1 MKTHLMTETM
11 DAIRVHDYG
20 EPSVL
25 QLEQVERPEPGEG
38 QVLVRIKAAGV
49 NPVDWKRRAGI
60 YKQLMPVEFPWTPG
74 LEGAGVV
81 EAVGPGVQAFKAGQE
96 VYGVIPA
103 SYAQYALAKEK
114 DLQPKPSGLS
124 FEEAASLPIG
134 ALTAWGAVIETAMV
148 EAGQHVLVQGAA
160 GGVGN
165 YAVQLARWK
174 EAYVVGTASAANV
187 EFVRSL
193 GAESAIDYNAVRFES
208 VLHGLDAVIDTVG
221 DDLVERSLKVL
232 RPNGIYVTVAGRL
245 PEDAGKA
252 QNVRTARGGRATSD
266 HLKDISRL
274 IEAKQIRA
282 VVGKIFPLTKARQ
295 AQELSQTRHGRGR
308 IILRVS

>member
-1 MKTHLMTETM
+1 MKTRVMTETM
-11 DAIRVHDYG
+11 DAIRVHEYG

-25 QLEQVERPEPGEG
+25 ELERVERPEPGEG
-38 QVLVRIKAAGV
+38 QVLVRLKAAGV

-60 YKQLMPVEFPWTPG
+60 YRQMMPVEFPWTPG

-81 EAVGPGVQAFKAGQE
+81 EAVGAGVEAFRPAQE
-96 VYGVIPA
+96 VYGVIPS

-124 FEEAASLPIG
+124 FEEAAALPIG

-148 EAGQHVLVQGAA
+148 EAGQHVLVQGSA
-160 GGVGN
+160 GGVGG
-165 YAVQLARWK
+165 YAVQLAHWNG
-174 EAYVVGTASAANV
+174 ATVVGTASAANV
-187 EFVRSL
+187 EFVLSL
-193 GAESAIDYNAVRFES
+193 GAESGIDYNAVQFET

-221 DDLVERSLKVL
+221 DDLAERSLKVL
-232 RPNGIYVTVAGRL
+232 RPGGIYVTVAGRL
-245 PEDAGKA
+245 PEDAGKS
-252 QNVRTARGGRATSD
+252 QDVRTARAVRTTSD
-266 HLKDISRL
+266 HLMDISRL
-274 IEAKQIRA
+274 IETKQIRPD
-282 VVGKIFPLTKARQ
+282 VGKIFPLAEARQ